1 MFSQFEIGDM
11 VFICPVPSCYS
22 WDNLVGYQTIVPQNK
37 PFGDEIGEILDVRE
51 EVHPE
56 TSVFHGMNY
65 LVEGKYAIF
74 IVSDS
79 CLRGLNNV

>member
-1 MFSQFEIGDM
+1 MFSQYEIGDK
-11 VFICPVPSCYS
+11 VWICPNPSCYS
-22 WDNLVGYQTIVPQNK
+22 WDIELGEQQPVPQNK

-65 LVEGKYAIF
+65 LVEGKYATF
-74 IVSDS
+74 WVSDS
-79 CLRGLNNV
+79 CLRAYN